1 MGPYPTSIRPP
12 GRTVVVKR
20 RPLPPRPRASWA
32 EISKRSARGSS
43 PATCRTAIPFRRGSN
58 SMMVARMERESCWMA
73 AGNSWTMSAKST
85 TPYSG
90 AVAQSPR
97 RVLSSARR
105 WAAMDS
111 TSSTGP
117 PPATLERS
125 PRPPMRTSRRRT
137 GRRRA
142 RFRALGSAVRR
153 PGVLV
158 RDAAVRERPLD
169 RVEHERDLLERRLRA
184 ARRDDRVRHD
194 LLHRGDAALLDG
206 DRVELLG
213 GSVALGVRPEELEGP
228 LDLLVLDERL
238 HEERRRLVD
247 ALADEERLVLS
258 SPGGHPASGLTRG
271 DHPLLVVEALDGVLA
286 PEALLRALPLDVR
299 SVGLEK
305 QMYGLSHGLP
315 PARECGRADIS
326 AQDAAEALPLVQLPH
341 QRQRE

>member
-158 RDAAVRERPLD
+158 RDAAVRE
-169 RVEHERDLLERRLRA
+169 
-184 ARRDDRVRHD
+184 
-194 LLHRGDAALLDG
+194 
-206 DRVELLG
+206 
-213 GSVALGVRPEELEGP
+213 GP